1 MQIDKLGSVSYVKK
15 RRRNSCEN
23 NPDSAISFF
32 SPRELQ
38 KWNMIKYL
46 VSCFKILY
54 PTIYL
59 SIFHTSQFGGI
70 VN

>member
-1 MQIDKLGSVSYVKK
+1 MK
-15 RRRNSCEN
+15 N

-38 KWNMIKYL
+38 TSNMIKYL

-59 SIFHTSQFGGI
+59 SIFHTSQFAGI